1 MNQYYTYILSNKND
15 TTLYIGVTNDIERRV
30 AEHRSGTIPGFTQ
43 KYKCHKLVYF
53 ESFSDVEQAIAREK
67 QLKKWSRAKKDA
79 LIDTMN
85 KDRNFVISSIHSVIP
100 SPLLSSRT
108 DGTARAER
116 CLHQFCRVVT
126 EVDVV
131 IVVEGSLRSLH
142 SLCSV
147 EMTFTSLSF
156 WFDEVFYIN
165 LRTV

>member
-1 MNQYYTYILSNKND
+1 MVKGAFLLLIFDYFEKSLLYQKHYVSLSQIEFNMNQYYTYILANSSD

-85 KDRNFVISSIHSVIP
+85 KDR
-100 SPLLSSRT
+100 T
-108 DGTARAER
+108 D
-116 CLHQFCRVVT
+116 L
-126 EVDVV
+126 
-131 IVVEGSLRSLH
+131 
-142 SLCSV
+142 
-147 EMTFTSLSF
+147 MP
-156 WFDEVFYIN
+156 
-165 LRTV
+165 

>member
-1 MNQYYTYILSNKND
+1 MTFRVVIPSVVEGSLRALRLVEMTERISIMNQYYTYILSNKND

-85 KDRNFVISSIHSVIP
+85 KDRID
-100 SPLLSSRT
+100 LLP
-108 DGTARAER
+108 E
-116 CLHQFCRVVT
+116 
-126 EVDVV
+126 
-131 IVVEGSLRSLH
+131 
-142 SLCSV
+142 
-147 EMTFTSLSF
+147 
-156 WFDEVFYIN
+156 
-165 LRTV
+165 